1 MSLPWARWYP
11 RILAANSAVR
21 SPSAGGGGRSRW
33 GLGKGECIWKGEGAT
48 LRGAVDCLASQV
60 VYRAKESLANAE
72 PPVKL
77 PYVIALCSHCCTLH
91 QRWWH
96 TGIAHSMAV
105 GTHGST

>member
-1 MSLPWARWYP
+1 MG
-11 RILAANSAVR
+11 
-21 SPSAGGGGRSRW
+21 PSEGRVYIEGGGGDR
-33 GLGKGECIWKGEGAT
+33 
-48 LRGAVDCLASQV
+48 RGAVDCLASQV

-77 PYVIALCSHCCTLH
+77 PYVIALRSHCCTLH

-96 TGIAHSMAV
+96 TGTAHSMAV